1 MSALFITRV
10 DYHSYSLLSRV
21 PGELRWSKVMF
32 QARKDELFVIAKA
45 AESAPWPRGRKCAL
59 AAFEAARKSSLKRA
73 SSGYIYTYI
82 YICIYIYIYI
92 SINIYIYKYKDI
104 YKYIHKYIYVY
115 VYRYIDIYK
124 QKYIYGYIYTNI
136 YMYI

>member
-1 MSALFITRV
+1 
-10 DYHSYSLLSRV
+10 
-21 PGELRWSKVMF
+21 MF

-92 SINIYIYKYKDI
+92 SISIYINIYI
-104 YKYIHKYIYVY
+104 
-115 VYRYIDIYK
+115 
-124 QKYIYGYIYTNI
+124 NI
-136 YMYI
+136 YMYMYIDI